1 MSNKIYNVLK
11 WLALIALPA
20 LSTLVFA
27 LSNIW
32 QGTFQY
38 CRQLNS
44 LTIKATVP
52 PVLGG
57 YAFTA
62 SPAIIYVPAA
72 RVNAYKTA
80 TNWSAIASRI
90 QAIPE

>member
-32 QGTFQY
+32 HFDATPVIGSIAAVETFIGSLIGVSTYQY
-38 CRQLNS
+38 NKNKNEDKNNPKDDS
-44 LTIKATVP
+44 K
-52 PVLGG
+52 
-57 YAFTA
+57 
-62 SPAIIYVPAA
+62 
-72 RVNAYKTA
+72 
-80 TNWSAIASRI
+80 
-90 QAIPE
+90 

>member
-32 QGTFQY
+32 NFDATPVIGSIAAIETFIGSLIGVSTYQY
-38 CRQLNS
+38 NKSQDKLKPDKS
-44 LTIKATVP
+44 DGDK
-52 PVLGG
+52 
-57 YAFTA
+57 
-62 SPAIIYVPAA
+62 
-72 RVNAYKTA
+72 K
-80 TNWSAIASRI
+80 
-90 QAIPE
+90 E

>member
-32 QGTFQY
+32 NFDATPVIGSIAAVETFIGSLIGVSTYQY
-38 CRQLNS
+38 NKSKDKLEPDKS
-44 LTIKATVP
+44 YGDK
-52 PVLGG
+52 
-57 YAFTA
+57 
-62 SPAIIYVPAA
+62 
-72 RVNAYKTA
+72 K
-80 TNWSAIASRI
+80 
-90 QAIPE
+90 E

>member
-32 QGTFQY
+32 NFDATPVIGSIAAVETFIGSLIGVSTYQY
-38 CRQLNS
+38 N
-44 LTIKATVP
+44 K
-52 PVLGG
+52 
-57 YAFTA
+57 
-62 SPAIIYVPAA
+62 
-72 RVNAYKTA
+72 NKNEDKT
-80 TNWSAIASRI
+80 NNK
-90 QAIPE
+90 EEK